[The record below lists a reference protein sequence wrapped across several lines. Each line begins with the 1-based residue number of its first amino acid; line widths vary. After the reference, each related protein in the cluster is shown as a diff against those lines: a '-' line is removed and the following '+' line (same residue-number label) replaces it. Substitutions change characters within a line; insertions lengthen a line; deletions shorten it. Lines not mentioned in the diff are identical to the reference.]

1 LEVQLQHDGWR
12 ASAVAAVKQLR
23 SIHKVLRDAAPFY
36 EPSLVTANKV
46 GDGRLELG
54 GQDFGDGF
62 D

>member
-1 LEVQLQHDGWR
+1 
-12 ASAVAAVKQLR
+12 VAAVKQLR